1 MSARCARASRV
12 ASITCLAAALAA
24 SSLLVPLPLRPARAA
39 QMPIVASVVPSSG
52 PSYGNTSVAIAGD
65 GFMRAS
71 AVWFGDT
78 AAPYFRVESDELII
92 ASSPAQAVG
101 TTARVR
107 VSTAAG
113 SSSPGENDDKFV
125 YVVGRWKRTAPLS
138 ACAGQPAEG
147 SCGPR
152 GRHTA
157 TLLPGGSILIA
168 GGDTNNGIGIA
179 LASVQIYD
187 PTTAE
192 WSAAAPMP
200 SGRSRHTGT
209 LLPDG
214 TVLVAGG
221 GERRPFRYDPTTN
234 AWSSADPQAL
244 AARTGNTAT
253 LLDGPECAT
262 TPAPSHCG
270 KVLLTGGA
278 RALGPSA
285 ELYNPLTKGWTPTSE
300 MLVPRSRHTA
310 TLLSNGKVLVAGGDA
325 LGNPGSVTL
334 AEVYDPATGLW
345 EPAGSMLAAR
355 SGHTATGIPGG
366 KVLVVGGRQSP
377 KAPGDPA
384 LDSTEVYDPSTRLWS
399 AGPPLA
405 AARSDHTVTVLPDT
419 RVLVA
424 GGRGHGDD
432 SSLSSSEIYDP
443 RQTAPLWQ
451 SAGEMQDQRHLHSAI
466 ALSNGSVV
474 VMGDAGPSLGTAEL
488 WYGGLAAREPFVVA
502 LEPTT
507 GPSSGGTAVTVEG
520 DDLFSSDTQV
530 SFGGV
535 VATSLR
541 FVSGTR
547 AVAVSPPQGAAS
559 VVNVGVST
567 RHGTSRSASW
577 TQYSYAPVGPSPLP
591 DARPVD
597 PAVGPPAGG
606 TEVEIRGS
614 ALYPL
619 TRVTFGGNPA
629 TIRWSASNSVVAV
642 APPHT
647 PGTVDVL
654 VETPAGDTR
663 AGTYTYSHPTGLWQP
678 TGRLAHGR
686 YSHTATLLDG
696 IACKRNDAAPPPVYC
711 GKILVTGGTTAFLRE
726 NADTSLSSS
735 ELYDPSSGTWTT
747 TGAMAE
753 ARFGHTAT
761 LLPDGKVLVV
771 GGFQLRMGV
780 LATAEVY
787 DPETGR
793 WSTAGTLADK
803 RFAHTATLLDGPA
816 CAAASPPA
824 RCGKVLVTGGTQ
836 THGGRTPLASTE
848 LYDPALGTATDLPTP
863 VAAWSRSGSLG
874 TPRADHTA
882 TLLPNGKVLVAA
894 GGVQESPEDTFLYPP
909 TNSAEIYD
917 ATSGTWSPTSSL
929 AIPRLAHTATLLD
942 GQQCG
947 SHCGKVLVVGGVI
960 SGYGREGSNQRPV
973 FLASVEVFDPST
985 ESWSALDSLHAARGG
1000 HGVATLADGT
1010 VLVAGAGMSFDV
1022 HTDLYRA
1029 KSSSESFNPA
1039 TGRWSYAGDM
1049 ATSRGV
1055 PTATVVDGPT
1065 CRKELPSP
1073 FCGKVLVAGGA
1084 GYHEGVED
1092 GHWAGDTPPPRS
1104 SAELFTALAE
1114 LTTVTP
1120 AKGPATGGTEVII
1133 AGDAFAGATAVNFGG
1148 VPADGFQVKSPH
1160 RIRAVAP
1167 PHPGGRVDV
1176 QVVTGTGPS
1185 ATSQDGRFTFI
1196 DVPGTVTDLRAE
1208 PLSESEMKL
1217 TFTAP
1222 DDGTT
1227 LGPATSYV
1235 IKQSEGAISEAGFDA
1250 ATALCNGKCTFKPGE
1265 LVTLTVDRLRP
1276 DTTYHYRLRAL
1287 NEYDVGGQ
1295 LSNAAVNTT
1304 RPAAAAG
1311 TCDPLAGPRPGQLA
1325 YPGGEYSLAGA
1336 PSGTL
1341 FHSSSPLYGWLD
1353 RGAGGTYDLL
1363 PSGHGATAGHGYWVW
1378 FRCPTVVDLPDGG
1391 TRSVKTP
1398 LAAYHASM
1406 VGNPSASGPAAVSGH
1421 DFAAAWD
1428 PTMNNGAGG
1437 YRLSTYRQL
1446 HELRLGEGAWVFTYQ
1461 NTVINIDG

>member
-71 AVWFGDT
+71 AVWFGNT
-78 AAPYFRVESDELII
+78 AAPYFRAESDELII

-101 TTARVR
+101 TTVPVR
-107 VSTAAG
+107 VSTPGG
-113 SSSPGENDDKFV
+113 SSSPGEHDDAFF
-125 YVVGRWKRTAPLS
+125 YVVGRWKRTVPLS

-157 TLLPGGSILIA
+157 TLLPGGSVLIA
-168 GGDTNNGIGIA
+168 GGDTNNGVA

-187 PTTAE
+187 PTRAE
-192 WSAAAPMP
+192 WFAAAPMP
-200 SGRSRHTGT
+200 SGRSRHTET

-221 GERRPFRYDPTTN
+221 GQRRPFRYDPVAN
-234 AWSSADPQAL
+234 AWSSADPQPFAT
-244 AARTGNTAT
+244 RTGNTAT

-262 TPAPSHCG
+262 APVPSHCG
-270 KVLLTGGA
+270 KVLVTGGA
-278 RALGPSA
+278 NSLGPSA
-285 ELYNPLTKGWTPTSE
+285 ELYNSLTKGWTPTSE
-300 MLVPRSRHTA
+300 MLMPRSRHTA

-325 LGNPGSVTL
+325 LGNPGSVAL
-334 AEVYDPATGLW
+334 AEVFDPATGLW
-345 EPAGSMLAAR
+345 EPAGPMLAAR
-355 SGHTATGIPGG
+355 SDQTATRLPDG
-366 KVLVVGGRQSP
+366 KVLVTGGRQSP

-384 LDSTEVYDPSTRLWS
+384 LASTEVYDPSTRVWS

-405 AARSDHTVTVLPDT
+405 AARSNHTATVLPDT

-424 GGRGHGDD
+424 GGRGRGDE
-432 SSLSSSEIYDP
+432 SSIASSEIYDP
-443 RQTAPLWQ
+443 RQTTPLWQ
-451 SAGEMQDQRHLHSAI
+451 SAGEMHDERNLHSAI
-466 ALSNGSVV
+466 ALSNGAVV
-474 VMGDAGPSLGTAEL
+474 VMGDAGSSSGTAEL
-488 WYGGLAAREPFVVA
+488 WYGSPAAREPFVVA

-507 GPSSGGTAVTVEG
+507 GPSSGGTAVKLEG

-530 SFGGV
+530 TFGGA

-559 VVNVGVST
+559 IVNVGVNT
-567 RHGTSRSASW
+567 RHGTSRSASS
-577 TQYSYAPVGPSPLP
+577 TQYSYAPAGPSPSP
-591 DARPVD
+591 GARPVD
-597 PAVGPPAGG
+597 PAFGPPAGG
-606 TEVEIRGS
+606 TEVEIGGT

-619 TRVTFGGNPA
+619 TRVTFGGKPA
-629 TIRWSASNSVVAV
+629 TILWSASNSVVAI
-642 APPHT
+642 APPHA
-647 PGTVDVL
+647 PGTVDVV
-654 VETPAGDTR
+654 VETPAGDTA
-663 AGTYTYSHPTGLWQP
+663 AGTYTYSHPGGVWQP
-678 TGRLAHGR
+678 TGRLANGR

-696 IACKRNDAAPPPVYC
+696 IACKRNDGAPPPAYC
-711 GKILVTGGTTAFLRE
+711 GKVLVTGGTTAFLRG

-771 GGFQLRMGV
+771 GGFQPRMGA

-793 WSTAGTLADK
+793 WSTAGTLGDK
-803 RFAHTATLLDGPA
+803 RFAHTATFLDGPA
-816 CAAASPPA
+816 CKAPSPPA
-824 RCGKVLVTGGTQ
+824 RCGKVLVSGGTQ

-848 LYDPALGTATDLPTP
+848 LYDPALGTATDLPSA

-894 GGVQESPEDTFLYPP
+894 GGVQESSEDTFVYPP

-917 ATSGTWSPTSSL
+917 PTSGTWSPTARL
-929 AIPRLAHTATLLD
+929 AIPRLAHTATLLG

-947 SHCGKVLVVGGVI
+947 GHCGKVLVVGGAI

-1029 KSSSESFNPA
+1029 KMSSERFNPS

-1049 ATSRGV
+1049 AASRGV
-1055 PTATVVDGPT
+1055 ATATIIDGPT
-1065 CRKELPSP
+1065 CRKALPSP

-1084 GYHEGVED
+1084 GHYEGVED

-1104 SAELFTALAE
+1104 SAELFTALPEVA
-1114 LTTVTP
+1114 TVTP
-1120 AKGPATGGTEVII
+1120 AKGPATGGTEVVI
-1133 AGDAFAGATAVNFGG
+1133 AGSTFAGATAVNFGG
-1148 VPADGFQVKSPH
+1148 VPAAGFKIDSPE
-1160 RIRAVAP
+1160 RITAVAP
-1167 PHPGGRVDV
+1167 PHPGGQVDV
-1176 QVVTGTGPS
+1176 QVVTGAGPS
-1185 ATSQDGRFTFI
+1185 ATSKDGRFTFV
-1196 DVPGTVTDLRAE
+1196 DVPGAVTDLRAE

-1222 DDGTT
+1222 DDGTP

-1250 ATALCNGKCTFKPGE
+1250 ATALCNGKCTFTPGE
-1265 LVTLTVDRLRP
+1265 FVTLTVDRLQS

-1287 NEYDVGGQ
+1287 NEYDVAGQ

-1304 RPAAAAG
+1304 LPAAAG
-1311 TCDPLAGPRPGQLA
+1311 DTCVPPASPRPGQLA
-1325 YPGGEYSLAGA
+1325 YPGGQYSLAGA

-1353 RGAGGTYDLL
+1353 RGAGGKYDVL
-1363 PSGHGATAGHGYWVW
+1363 PSGQGATAGHGYWVW
-1378 FRCPTVVDLPDGG
+1378 FRCPTVVDLADGG
-1391 TRSVKTP
+1391 APSVRTP

-1406 VGNPSASGPAAVSGH
+1406 VGNPSANGAASVSGH

-1428 PTMNNGAGG
+1428 PTVNDGAGG
-1437 YRLSTYRQL
+1437 YRVSAYRQL
-1446 HELRLGEGAWVFTYQ
+1446 QELRLGEGAWVFSYED
-1461 NTVINIDG
+1461 TVIKIDG